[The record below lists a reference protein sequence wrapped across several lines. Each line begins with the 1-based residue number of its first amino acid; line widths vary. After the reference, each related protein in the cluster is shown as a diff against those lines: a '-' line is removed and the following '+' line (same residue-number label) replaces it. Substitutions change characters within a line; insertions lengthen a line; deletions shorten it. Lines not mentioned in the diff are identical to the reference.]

1 MAPIRKYEE
10 LKKAA
15 AEKRRQINSND
26 IINSH
31 GLASVR
37 QVKIN
42 VNDEARKRNKEKHMS
57 IIKWVN
63 EVNAARQRHNTNWN
77 TPADWRMVTERT
89 VHRYIPFEQKGMQ
102 LSEAMRYITEN
113 LAKHEKPKTAR
124 TCVGEDI
131 PLWYLSRNALRK
143 ALYRA
148 SIRRTELTTD

>member
-1 MAPIRKYEE
+1 MALTRKYEE

-15 AEKRRQINSND
+15 AEKRRQICKTD
-26 IINSH
+26 TINSH

-37 QVKIN
+37 QVKTDA
-42 VNDEARKRNKEKHMS
+42 NDESRKRNREKHMS
-57 IIKWVN
+57 IIQWVN
-63 EVNAARQRHNTNWN
+63 EVNAVRQRHNTDWN

-89 VHRYIPFEQKGMQ
+89 VHRYIPFEQKGVQ
-102 LSEAMRYITEN
+102 LSEAIRYITEN
-113 LAKHEKPKTAR
+113 LAKYEKPKTAR
-124 TCVGEDI
+124 KCVGENT